1 MGSADDQL
9 STDFY
14 NSTCSKAL
22 STIKAVGCDASIL
35 LDDSS
40 SINGEKT
47 SAPNVDSVRGFDVID
62 TIKSKLETLCPGV
75 VSCADILAVA
85 ARDSVVLLGGPSW
98 KVELGRRD
106 STNASFTA
114 ANTQLPSSILDLDD
128 LITTF
133 SLKGFTEKELVALSG
148 AHTTG
153 EARCVMFRNRI
164 YNETNIDSSLATSL
178 KTNCSSSTDDDD
190 KLSSLDNT
198 SHVIFDNGYYKNL
211 VEKKGLLH
219 SDQQLFSGGSTDSLV
234 TTYSEDADQFYND
247 FANAMIKMGQLSP
260 LTGTNANHESS
271 TRAPPRFVASILAC
285 DNRSTTTIV
294 HIQEGEKEKDAQ
306 KRGSRVEGQGLR

>member
-22 STIKAVGCDASIL
+22 STIKAVELIQQ
-35 LDDSS
+35 
-40 SINGEKT
+40 EK
-47 SAPNVDSVRGFDVID
+47 
-62 TIKSKLETLCPGV
+62 LGV
-75 VSCADILAVA
+75 
-85 ARDSVVLLGGPSW
+85 
-98 KVELGRRD
+98 
-106 STNASFTA
+106 
-114 ANTQLPSSILDLDD
+114 
-128 LITTF
+128 
-133 SLKGFTEKELVALSG
+133 
-148 AHTTG
+148 
-153 EARCVMFRNRI
+153 I

-260 LTGTNANHESS
+260 LTGTN
-271 TRAPPRFVASILAC
+271 
-285 DNRSTTTIV
+285 
-294 HIQEGEKEKDAQ
+294 
-306 KRGSRVEGQGLR
+306 GQIRTNCRKPN